1 MPVTLLLGPMS
12 SEKTMELIRFVERQR
27 FTKKKTVAVKYAKD
41 NRYGN
46 DDALHS
52 HSGASTFAHRVMMLS
67 DLKEEELN
75 DAYHIVIDEGQ
86 FFADLEPF
94 VTRWANRGKNIV
106 IAALNG
112 DYLQHE
118 WPVISSMIPKVE
130 YIEKYNAVCVD
141 CGSEEGA
148 FTVKLPSYQSDA
160 IEDIGGADKYKSVC
174 RACLVKMH
182 EEQHKQ

>member
-12 SEKTMELIRFVERQR
+12 SEKTSELIRLIERQR
-27 FTKKKTVAVKYAKD
+27 FTKKKTVAVKYAED
-41 NRYGN
+41 VRYGD

-52 HSGASTFAHRVMMLS
+52 HSGASVFAHRVMLLS
-67 DLKEEELN
+67 DLKEEELL
-75 DAYHIVIDEGQ
+75 DAYYIVIDEGQ

-94 VTRWANRGKNIV
+94 VTRWANRGKNV
-106 IAALNG
+106 VVAALNG
-112 DYLQHE
+112 DYLQNP
-118 WPVISSMIPKVE
+118 WPAITSMIPKVE

-160 IEDIGGADKYKSVC
+160 VKDIGGADKYKTVC
-174 RACLVKMH
+174 RLCLVKMH
-182 EEQHKQ
+182 NNKK